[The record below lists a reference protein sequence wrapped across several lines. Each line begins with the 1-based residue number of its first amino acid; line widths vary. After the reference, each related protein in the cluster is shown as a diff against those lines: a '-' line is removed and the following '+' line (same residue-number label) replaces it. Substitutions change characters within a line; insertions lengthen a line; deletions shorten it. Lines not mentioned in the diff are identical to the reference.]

1 MLRVKR
7 EKADDGRFQVMKE
20 DSITRA
26 RHVQQISQM
35 SLLRAEKRD
44 LKITMN
50 TNDLIK
56 LSNGDIGTI
65 VYYQDN
71 ENMVVE
77 TTNKLIFIINNLFE
91 EYKKR

>member
-50 TNDLIK
+50 TNDD
-56 LSNGDIGTI
+56 LSRVAHEKKQTGPLVMYILATALPLPLPG
-65 VYYQDN
+65 VP
-71 ENMVVE
+71 VV
-77 TTNKLIFIINNLFE
+77 K
-91 EYKKR
+91 